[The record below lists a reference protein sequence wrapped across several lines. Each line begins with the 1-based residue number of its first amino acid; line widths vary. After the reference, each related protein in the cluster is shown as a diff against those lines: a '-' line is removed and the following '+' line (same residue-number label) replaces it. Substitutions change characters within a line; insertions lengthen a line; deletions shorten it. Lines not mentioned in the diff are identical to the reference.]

1 MNRVSISARPPL
13 ITAVQYRQLLANG
26 RQSKESGG
34 NFDPLP
40 VVKFFTP
47 DADAVWLLT
56 EIDPDAPDIAFGLCD
71 LGLGFP
77 ELGNVSLTSLMELK
91 GMLGL
96 LVERDYHFHATKP
109 ISQYAEEAYRHRRII
124 T

>member
-1 MNRVSISARPPL
+1 MNRVTICARPPIMTAGQYYQL
-13 ITAVQYRQLLANG
+13 IANG
-26 RQSKESGG
+26 RQSKTNRE
-34 NFDPLP
+34 NFDPFP
-40 VVKFFTP
+40 VVKLFTP

-56 EIDPDAPDIAFGLCD
+56 EIDADEPDIAFGLCD

-77 ELGNVSLTSLMELK
+77 ELGNVSLSSLMELK

-96 LVERDYHFHATKP
+96 LVERDYHFHASKP